1 MPYVKLIFPLF
12 FFFPLIV
19 QAQVEIF
26 LASGSSSFLP
36 EGAFAFRLQNHHP
49 ASQRVY
55 VTARLKT
62 SREILFLQSAPV
74 LLAPGGRTFLPGEI
88 PVVHMEGVESLP
100 AGVYTFCLSV
110 IQEDNGQELG
120 TQCVSR
126 RYETT
131 PISPTASANKKKQPV
146 AFSGQAR
153 LTARISNQPDLFTG
167 IPPRYIRFQA
177 SPRVSVWGIHPP
189 VTLHDAATGIDKN
202 TGRCQGKFTRGY
214 LLNP

>member
-1 MPYVKLIFPLF
+1 MPHVKLIFLLL
-12 FFFPLIV
+12 FFFPLIA

-36 EGAFAFRLQNHHP
+36 EEVFAFRLQNHHSAP
-49 ASQRVY
+49 QRVY

-74 LLAPGGRTFLPGEI
+74 LLAPGGRTFLSGEI

-120 TQCVSR
+120 TQCVFRKYRLSGKSACVGVGDSAGR
-126 RYETT
+126 TIYRYSFVQTLIHQT
-131 PISPTASANKKKQPV
+131 GYPL
-146 AFSGQAR
+146 SGFC
-153 LTARISNQPDLFTG
+153 L
-167 IPPRYIRFQA
+167 
-177 SPRVSVWGIHPP
+177 
-189 VTLHDAATGIDKN
+189 
-202 TGRCQGKFTRGY
+202 
-214 LLNP
+214 